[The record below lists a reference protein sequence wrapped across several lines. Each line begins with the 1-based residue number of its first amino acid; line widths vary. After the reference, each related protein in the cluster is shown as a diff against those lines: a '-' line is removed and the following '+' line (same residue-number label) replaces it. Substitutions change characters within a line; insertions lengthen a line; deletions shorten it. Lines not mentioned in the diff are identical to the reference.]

1 VDAGGSFAEFTKIR
15 SRLIATG
22 IPTKVDEEVDYM
34 NYFKNLIETY
44 IYAKDGNRSHI
55 MRNVFST
62 DAVLTMTVMTGNIS
76 FPDKIF
82 GAIEIS
88 DTLATQ
94 FSTKFENI
102 YTFCI
107 GEPPSKFVDA
117 FECRW
122 FVCMTDKETR
132 ATRIGHGR
140 YEWALDTYARKVKA
154 LLIRIEQMEIVSE
167 EWREPI
173 LCCAQKLP
181 YPWCPALSILT
192 AAQAIDP
199 LQVVSV
205 ALS

>member
-1 VDAGGSFAEFTKIR
+1 MNDFKSLIDA
-15 SRLIATG
+15 
-22 IPTKVDEEVDYM
+22 
-34 NYFKNLIETY
+34 Y
-44 IYAKDGNRSHI
+44 IHAKDSNRSHI
-55 MRNVFST
+55 MKDIFST
-62 DAVLTMTVMTGNIS
+62 DAVLTMKVMTNNIS
-76 FPDKIF
+76 FPEKIF
-82 GAIEIS
+82 GVSEIA

-94 FSTKFENI
+94 FSTKFENV

-107 GEPPSKFVDA
+107 GEPPSKLVDA

-132 ATRIGHGR
+132 STRIGHGT

-173 LCCAQKLP
+173 LRCAQKLP
-181 YPWCPALSILT
+181 YPWCPALSILA
-192 AAQAIDP
+192 AAQAIGP
-199 LQVVSV
+199 LDAVSV